1 MNQSQWAAQQAAQAA
16 MQRSQ
21 QEAQRQQQ
29 RHRMQ
34 DQQQQLQWLQQ
45 QRQQRLWAQ
54 QQRLAGADAGGEPVS
69 RPATSAPRP
78 YRPRLR
84 GRRLLRLAIVIAL
97 LMGAVA
103 LVANAANSDSKLG
116 GPFGARGGVTATPTA
131 ALNVRSGPSSGTA
144 ILGTVQ
150 PGEELRLA
158 CQDGGWDRL
167 RSPFGGAYVYDGYVQ
182 RSGPLQPCE

>member
-1 MNQSQWAAQQAAQAA
+1 MNHSHQAAQQAAQAA

-21 QEAQRQQQ
+21 QQSQQQ
-29 RHRMQ
+29 HQRWQMQ
-34 DQQQQLQWLQQ
+34 NQQQQLQWLQQ

-54 QQRLAGADAGGEPVS
+54 QQRLAGADAGEEAS
-69 RPATSAPRP
+69 RPAPSAPPP
-78 YRPRLR
+78 YRPRR

-97 LMGAVA
+97 LVGAAV
-103 LVANAANSDSKLG
+103 LVANVANSGSGLG
-116 GPFGARGGVTATPTA
+116 GPIGAWGGVTATPTV
-131 ALNVRSGPSSGTA
+131 ALNVRSGPSSGAA
-144 ILGTVQ
+144 ILDTVQ

-167 RSPFGGAYVYDGYVQ
+167 RSPHGGAYVYDRYVQ